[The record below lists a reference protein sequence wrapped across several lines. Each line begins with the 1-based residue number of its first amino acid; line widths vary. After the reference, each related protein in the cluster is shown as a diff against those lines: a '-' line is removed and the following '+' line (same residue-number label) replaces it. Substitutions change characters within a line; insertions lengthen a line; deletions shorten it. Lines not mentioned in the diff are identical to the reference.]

1 MEIYSVVP
9 APARRLASAKQSSR
23 ITPRASITSSMTIPH
38 RIQLLIDDKQ
48 MDVVTPAI
56 VDVAVRWKKAL
67 ASNKDARIPAISPD
81 NAISLGYQAA
91 MQAASALLEMAGYR
105 ARGSTG
111 GHHHNTFYAVAALR
125 LPGLEDL
132 DVDSERIRK
141 MRSSSFYAVHEA
153 KPSDVKALVNWLD
166 SILPAMRG
174 ALIGFDASLENVL
187 IQL

>member
-23 ITPRASITSSMTIPH
+23 ITPRASITSSLTIPH
-38 RIQLLIDDKQ
+38 RIQLLIDEKQ

-56 VDVAVRWKKAL
+56 VDVAVRRKKAL

-105 ARGSTG
+105 TRGSTG

-125 LPGLEDL
+125 LPVSKISTWTRNASG
-132 DVDSERIRK
+132 